1 MIPLI
6 VIQGPTGAGKSAFAF
21 NLAEKLN
28 TEIIS
33 ADSRQIYKL
42 LNIGTAKPSI
52 EEQKQIKHHL
62 IDIINPDAEYSAGD
76 FARDAKEIIS
86 KLHKNNKI
94 PIIAGGTGFYIKAL
108 LDGIFKSPDVPR
120 ELRKKLA
127 DEASEKGSEFLYNRL
142 AEVDMDSAGRVD
154 PNDLNRIIRALE
166 IYEFTGKTI
175 TQLWKEKPADN
186 FNYNVFN
193 ILINQDR
200 KLLYDKIDLRVD
212 EMIKEGLLDEIKH
225 LFQLGYSPECSGF
238 NTVGYKELL
247 PYFLNGADL
256 DFCIKMI
263 KQHTRNYAKRQ
274 LTWYRRISF
283 DLTLDKNDINIS
295 KVIELINNNL
305 EENK

>member
-6 VIQGPTGAGKSAFAF
+6 VIQGPTGVGKSAFAF
-21 NLAEKLN
+21 DLAETLN

-52 EEQKQIKHHL
+52 EEQKRIKHHL
-62 IDIINPDAEYSAGD
+62 INIINPDADYSAGD
-76 FARDAKEIIS
+76 FTRDAKKIIS
-86 KLHKNNKI
+86 ELHKNNKI
-94 PIIAGGTGFYIKAL
+94 PIIAGGTGFYVKAL
-108 LDGIFKSPDVPR
+108 LDGIFQSPDVPI
-120 ELRKKLA
+120 ELRNKLIK
-127 DEASEKGSEFLYNRL
+127 EASEKTTEFLYKRL
-142 AEVDMDSAGRVD
+142 AEVDIDSAKRVD

-175 TQLWKEKPADN
+175 TQLWKEEPADN
-186 FNYNVFN
+186 INYKVFN

-200 KLLYDKIDLRVD
+200 KLLYNKINLRVD
-212 EMIKEGLLDEIKH
+212 EMIENGLLDEIKY
-225 LFQLGYSPECSGF
+225 LLQLGYSPECPGF

-247 PYFLNGADL
+247 PYFLEGADL

-283 DLTLDKNDINIS
+283 DLTLDINDINIS
-295 KVIELINNNL
+295 KVLELINNKL
-305 EENK
+305 RDSK